1 MAATDIIN
9 SAQSYAAEVVN
20 DAKRAMTDTM
30 NLVGAVGYTR
40 LNAPLIQLPATL
52 PSGLVFD
59 LPSPE
64 NINLELPASPGSA
77 PVFQDIGSIDAGVLP
92 ILTATPPTLT
102 LPTQPS
108 QMAAFLDAPPVIN
121 TNITFPEPPS
131 ALINPIFDAPVLVE
145 RVEPVKPQTMLPSF
159 DAAMPVGLPDAPTDL
174 TASFEAAYREAAP
187 STIAML
193 NGQVDAML
201 TKHNPRYHEQMA
213 RIEIQLAK
221 YMEGG
226 TGLSLFVENA
236 IYERARGK
244 NDAEARRT
252 RDAGYQDAASR
263 GFTLPTGA
271 LMSLIQRAR
280 QAGADNNAVAGREI
294 VVMQAEMEQR
304 NLQFAITTST
314 SLRTA
319 MLSAALNHHQNLI
332 SINGQALDY
341 AKTTLSSIIEVYNIA
356 VKAYS
361 AKLDAYKAEAAVY
374 EVRLK
379 ASLAGIELFKA
390 EIDALQALANVDKAK
405 IDVFRARIDSLTA
418 VSNVYRSQ
426 IEAVQGR
433 ALLEKLKL
441 EVFQSRV
448 QAYTAQ
454 VQGKNAEWQG
464 YSHAIDGQTALAK
477 IFDIQVSAYGAQVN
491 GYKAGIE
498 AKTEVIKAAALTN
511 KARAEQY
518 SATLSGYSAVVQARG
533 EVARTK
539 LENNRQDIIAF
550 QAQTQAAVANSQ
562 VGIEY
567 YKAVSNIAITNAE
580 MQMKAQIQSSENQTK
595 FGATI
600 ANLSEA
606 QGKTYASLAA
616 AAMSGMNALAVE
628 SKAE

>member
-1 MAATDIIN
+1 
-9 SAQSYAAEVVN
+9 
-20 DAKRAMTDTM
+20 
-30 NLVGAVGYTR
+30 
-40 LNAPLIQLPATL
+40 
-52 PSGLVFD
+52 
-59 LPSPE
+59 
-64 NINLELPASPGSA
+64 
-77 PVFQDIGSIDAGVLP
+77 
-92 ILTATPPTLT
+92 
-102 LPTQPS
+102 
-108 QMAAFLDAPPVIN
+108 
-121 TNITFPEPPS
+121 
-131 ALINPIFDAPVLVE
+131 
-145 RVEPVKPQTMLPSF
+145 
-159 DAAMPVGLPDAPTDL
+159 
-174 TASFEAAYREAAP
+174 
-187 STIAML
+187 ML

-201 TKHNPRYHEQMA
+201 SKHNPRYHEQMA
-213 RIEIQLAK
+213 KIETQLAK
-221 YMEGG
+221 YLEGG
-226 TGLSLFVENA
+226 TGLSASVENA
-236 IYERARGK
+236 IYERARSK
-244 NDAEARRT
+244 NNAETRRT
-252 RDAGYQDAASR
+252 RDTALLDAAGR

-271 LMSLIQRAR
+271 LMSLIQRSR
-280 QAGADNNAVAGREI
+280 QAGADNNAVAAREI
-294 VVMQAEMEQR
+294 VVMQAEMEQK
-304 NLQFAITTST
+304 NLQFAVTTST
-314 SLRTA
+314 GLRTA
-319 MLSAALNHHQNLI
+319 MLSAALNYHQNLI

-341 AKTTLSSIIEVYNIA
+341 AKARLGAMIEVYNIA
-356 VKAYS
+356 VKAFE
-361 AKLDAYKAEAAVY
+361 AKLDAYKAEASVY

-390 EIDALQALANVDKAK
+390 EIDALQALANVDKSK

-433 ALLEKLKL
+433 ASLEKLKL

-477 IFDIQVSAYGAQVN
+477 IFDTQVSAYGAQVN

-498 AKTEVIKAAALTN
+498 AKTEVIRAAALTN

-567 YKAVSNIAITNAE
+567 YKAYSNVAIANAE
-580 MQMKAQIQSSENQTK
+580 MRIKAQVQSSENQIRY
-595 FGATI
+595 GATI
-600 ANLSEA
+600 ANIAEA
-606 QGKTYASLAA
+606 QGKTFASLAA